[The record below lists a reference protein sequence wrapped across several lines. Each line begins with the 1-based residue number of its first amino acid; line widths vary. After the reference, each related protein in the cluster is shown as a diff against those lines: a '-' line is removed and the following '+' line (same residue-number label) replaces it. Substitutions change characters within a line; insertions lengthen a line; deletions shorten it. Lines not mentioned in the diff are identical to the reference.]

1 MGRVTKT
8 LPVNIVGFLS
18 DVSSMYLLENF
29 AGISIDY
36 QVYISSMIRIFIL
49 FIGHMTYT
57 YKGSLDSKYKM
68 ASKFLPWEIFS
79 MIAVNE
85 MVILVNKLILYEIN
99 EHDLDN
105 IREIV
110 INKDNNELNATFI
123 IAIKQIL
130 IILFYVI
137 VEVRIY
143 DKIFK

>member
-1 MGRVTKT
+1 
-8 LPVNIVGFLS
+8 
-18 DVSSMYLLENF
+18 
-29 AGISIDY
+29 
-36 QVYISSMIRIFIL
+36 
-49 FIGHMTYT
+49 
-57 YKGSLDSKYKM
+57 M
-68 ASKFLPWEIFS
+68 ASKFLPYEILKMLLF
-79 MIAVNE
+79 V
-85 MVILVNKLILYEIN
+85 VILVNKLILYEIN

>member
-1 MGRVTKT
+1 M
-8 LPVNIVGFLS
+8 
-18 DVSSMYLLENF
+18 MLLMKW
-29 AGISIDY
+29 S
-36 QVYISSMIRIFIL
+36 V
-49 FIGHMTYT
+49 
-57 YKGSLDSKYKM
+57 
-68 ASKFLPWEIFS
+68 
-79 MIAVNE
+79 
-85 MVILVNKLILYEIN
+85 LVNKLILYEIN

-143 DKIFK
+143 DKII